1 MPDDTPTA
9 DEVWAMLTRLV
20 MYSRDPW
27 RRAVTERTGLPFSQI
42 RVLRRL
48 RNGPMTVKEVA
59 DAAAMDAPA
68 ATVAVNK
75 LEELGFVV
83 REVDPSNRRKKQVSI
98 TLAGRAVLAQAL
110 ATPDPAPS
118 SVTTLPADDLRTLR
132 DILSK
137 IEN

>member
-59 DAAAMDAPA
+59 HAAAMDAPA

-83 REVDPSNRRKKQVSI
+83 REVDPTNRRKKQVSI

-118 SVTTLPADDLRTLR
+118 SVTTLPDDDLRTLR